1 MNLWKQ
7 YAFNISYE
15 LGFKFYSIVQEYSST
30 LNWYKDFEQSNF
42 YYMLQGKETSGM
54 VLGIQKELESR
65 GYKGLLVAT
74 ALNHDMAVQAIWTIL
89 NTNKGINSDNHKIL
103 EP

>member
-1 MNLWKQ
+1 
-7 YAFNISYE
+7 
-15 LGFKFYSIVQEYSST
+15 
-30 LNWYKDFEQSNF
+30 
-42 YYMLQGKETSGM
+42 MLQGKETSGM

-103 EP
+103 KP